1 MTDTKR
7 MPKPMSSKK
16 LAQYRELRAEL
27 IVQSELIMSI
37 FNPLNDREY
46 VTGVEFEMGH
56 PLGPQVEIHYTGYAY
71 GEDYN
76 EFFACPESYFN
87 MTADEL
93 RAEKTRIVEE
103 EKRKKAEKAAKA
115 KAAWEKRKA
124 EKAKKEA
131 EKKDNEKNE
140 RYQKYLE
147 LKKEFEGTTES
158 PDKRPV
164 ETSTIRGIGGAPVE
178 EAVYFCKYWEHDDND
193 PSGCGETWQWCNNAK
208 SGRRECGCKRTYAMQ
223 FCPFY
228 KKGKLAGKWVINDD
242 DKDAAE
248 KFKREFVGKEE

>member
-7 MPKPMSSKK
+7 MPKPMTSKQ

-27 IVQSELIMSI
+27 IVQAELIMTV

-93 RAEKTRIVEE
+93 KAEKARIVEE
-103 EKRKKAEKAAKA
+103 EKRKREERAAKA
-115 KAAWEKRKA
+115 KAAREKRKA

-131 EKKDNEKNE
+131 EKKNKEKDE
-140 RYQKYLE
+140 RYKKYLE
-147 LKKEFEGTTES
+147 LKKEFESENE
-158 PDKRPV
+158 PDKESV
-164 ETSTIRGIGGAPVE
+164 WL
-178 EAVYFCKYWEHDDND
+178 CKHWEYDDND
-193 PSGCGETWQWCNNAK
+193 PS
-208 SGRRECGCKRTYAMQ
+208 
-223 FCPFY
+223 
-228 KKGKLAGKWVINDD
+228 
-242 DKDAAE
+242 
-248 KFKREFVGKEE
+248 

>member
-7 MPKPMSSKK
+7 IPRPISSKE

-56 PLGPQVEIHYTGYAY
+56 PLGPHVEIHYYGYAY

-76 EFFACPESYFN
+76 EFFSCPESYFG

-93 RAEKTRIVEE
+93 KAEKERIVEE
-103 EKRKKAEKAAKA
+103 EKRKRAEKAAKA
-115 KAAWEKRKA
+115 KAYREKRKA

-131 EKKDNEKNE
+131 EKKGIEKNE
-140 RYQKYLE
+140 RYKKYLE
-147 LKKEFEGTTES
+147 LKTEFEGAGEF
-158 PDKRPV
+158 P
-164 ETSTIRGIGGAPVE
+164 TIRGIGGAPVK
-178 EAVYFCKYWEHDDND
+178 EAVYLCKYWEHDDND
-193 PSGCGETWQWCNNAK
+193 PSGCGESWQWCNNEK
-208 SGRRECGCKRTYAMQ
+208 SGRRECGCERTYAMQ

-228 KKGKLAGKWVINDD
+228 RKGKLAGKWVIDD
-242 DKDAAE
+242 VDKEAAR
-248 KFKREFVGKEE
+248 KFKQEFEDKGDK